1 MSMKHD
7 IVADCMS
14 SLKNAES
21 VGKSICFVPM
31 SKLVKNILE
40 VMKKN
45 GYIEDFEE
53 SGNKFL
59 VKLNKK
65 INDCNVIRPRFSVNV
80 KEFDKWKKRYLP
92 ARDFGILILT
102 TNQGVM
108 DHNEAEKRKIG
119 GKLLCY
125 VY

>member
-1 MSMKHD
+1 MKHD

-21 VGKSICFVPM
+21 VGKSTCFVPM

-108 DHNEAEKRKIG
+108 DHNEAEKRRIG